1 MLHRRRDAVGTRD
14 LADGGGR
21 DPVSE
26 PTQLALDA
34 YYSPAPVL
42 SRQPQDQRSVPGSEG
57 TLAPVA

>member
-1 MLHRRRDAVGTRD
+1 MMHRRRDAVGTQD

-34 YYSPAPVL
+34 YYSPAREML
-42 SRQPQDQRSVPGSEG
+42 SSTFPGLCEPG
-57 TLAPVA
+57 DYVEPGG